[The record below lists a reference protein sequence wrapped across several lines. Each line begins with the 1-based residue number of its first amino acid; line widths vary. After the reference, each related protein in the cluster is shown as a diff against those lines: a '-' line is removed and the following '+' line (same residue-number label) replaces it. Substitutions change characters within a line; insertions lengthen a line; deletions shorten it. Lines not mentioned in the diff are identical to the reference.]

1 MKIWSFFW
9 SVSSLSFQIV
19 WCPLLSILFDD
30 SSLCPLLSV
39 VEPNQRVFF
48 SILDISGFPGDSAGK
63 EFACKVGD
71 LNLIP
76 GVERPPGEGNG
87 YPLRYSGMENSMDCI
102 VHRVTKSRTRLS
114 SFHFHLGSKPFICLL
129 YIFYW
134 VSPFIYVF
142 IFAFVTG
149 IQIIAQW
156 SIFMMTAFTWQNLC
170 QIILT
175 TVFWVLASIDCLF
188 SFSLRSSWFW
198 YGECFLTET
207 WISRYC
213 IMKLCN

>member
-19 WCPLLSILFDD
+19 WCALLSILFDD

-76 GVERPPGEGNG
+76 GVERSPREGNG
-87 YPLRYSGMENSMDCI
+87 YPLRYSGLENSMDCI

-134 VSPFIYVF
+134 VSPFICLCFYFCVCHRY
-142 IFAFVTG
+142 TDNC
-149 IQIIAQW
+149 
-156 SIFMMTAFTWQNLC
+156 SMKHFMMTAFTWQNLC

-175 TVFWVLASIDCLF
+175 TVFWVLASIYCLF

-198 YGECFLTET
+198 YGEFFNWNLDF
-207 WISRYC
+207 
-213 IMKLCN
+213 